1 MDHED
6 PPSSMVEEQRIS
18 PVLCVPCA
26 WWAAGP
32 GLLISAL
39 GWSISGTISYLME
52 THPSELQQ
60 DCPCGW
66 DTLNGQLWGLLWNLL
81 PS

>member
-1 MDHED
+1 
-6 PPSSMVEEQRIS
+6 MVEEQRIS

-39 GWSISGTISYLME
+39 GWSNSGAISYLTE
-52 THPSELQQ
+52 TQPSELQQ
-60 DCPCGW
+60 DCSCWVGHPEW
-66 DTLNGQLWGLLWNLL
+66 AGLESALESASQVG
-81 PS
+81 P